1 MDYGQTEELKR
12 IANTLEKILQIVVIT
27 LSKEDKEK
35 IKVILKPKKEV
46 NTFRPEQVYKKAVN
60 TLKRKTTFK

>member
-27 LSKEDKEK
+27 LSKEEQK
-35 IKVILKPKKEV
+35 KVLEILKPKKEV

>member
-27 LSKEDKEK
+27 LSKEEQK
-35 IKVILKPKKEV
+35 KVLQILKPKKKV
-46 NTFRPEQVYKKAVN
+46 NTFRPEQVYKNAVN

>member
-1 MDYGQTEELKR
+1 MEYATQELER

-27 LSKEDKEK
+27 LSKEEQK
-35 IKVILKPKKEV
+35 KVLEILKHKKEV

>member
-27 LSKEDKEK
+27 LSKEEQK
-35 IKVILKPKKEV
+35 KVLEILKPKKEV
-46 NTFRPEQVYKKAVN
+46 NTLRPEQVYKKAVN
-60 TLKRKTTFK
+60 TLKSKTTFK

>member
-27 LSKEDKEK
+27 LSKE
-35 IKVILKPKKEV
+35 
-46 NTFRPEQVYKKAVN
+46 EQ
-60 TLKRKTTFK
+60 KRF